1 MFNPLNFGK
10 PDETPPERF
19 WMVVL
24 PPWKPCQRHL
34 DANVARGPHVSAHIS
49 SAVCRPSRWLS
60 SPFPVPLAAGRRS
73 SDAAASCAATAPRA
87 PPRPFLERAEAH
99 SRRRPRRPGH
109 RRGRAS
115 PRRGAKQGPRA
126 GVLHP
131 ARRPGVPSPP
141 PRRRRLG
148 AAGGARA
155 SRAEGA
161 EGERGRRGASSTAVD
176 LRKRGAGLAGGGSRG
191 RTREEGGGAPRGR
204 PRRARPPPRASVHG
218 EPCRAQPPAR
228 AVALRRPSLSSKRV
242 SSMLRHRGRRA
253 RELQLRRPACEGA
266 EGRGAEEGRCA
277 RGVVE
282 AREGGPG
289 GWRCGRGVAPT
300 RCLPPAQASSP
311 PRAALGRP
319 AASHRRHRSCP
330 AHRLPPAPA
339 SSPPHAAPGRPA
351 ASRRP
356 SWSCP
361 TRHLPPARGPGRLT
375 ASRRSRPARCL
386 APPETEVASASRL
399 LHRRTRQEGE
409 SRDGH

>member
-1 MFNPLNFGK
+1 M
-10 PDETPPERF
+10 
-19 WMVVL
+19 
-24 PPWKPCQRHL
+24 
-34 DANVARGPHVSAHIS
+34 S
-49 SAVCRPSRWLS
+49 
-60 SPFPVPLAAGRRS
+60 
-73 SDAAASCAATAPRA
+73 A
-87 PPRPFLERAEAH
+87 PPRCKRGAGPTRQCPYLICCLSSLSVALVALSRAPSRRTPLLRRRCFLRRHRSSSSAAPVPRA
-99 SRRRPRRPGH
+99 SKRRRPRRPGH

-361 TRHLPPARGPGRLT
+361 TRHLPPARAPRQLT

-399 LHRRTRQEGE
+399 VHRRTRQEGE